1 MLDFRVGPG
10 QRPASALHPN
20 GVMMKDTLGVLL
32 AGGAGERLYPLTRD
46 RAKPAVTFGGIY
58 RIIDIT
64 LSNCVNS
71 GLRRIYILTQYKAL
85 SLNRQIREGWNI
97 FGREIGEF
105 IEILPPMKRV
115 SDNWYMGTADAVYQ
129 NIYSIGSE
137 QPKYVLILSGDHI
150 YKMNYERMLRQHQDC
165 GADVTVAT
173 LLTEPSESRH
183 FGVVDIDRES
193 RIIAFKEKPKETNLR
208 SPYDPTK
215 ISASM
220 GIYIFNTDVLIPVL
234 LKDAENSQSS
244 HDFGKDILPR
254 MLDDYR
260 VYAFNFLD
268 ENKKEALYWRD
279 VGTLEAYYEANMDLV
294 SVSPVFNL
302 YDEHWP
308 IRTHQRQY
316 PPAKFVFAE
325 SPRMGHA
332 LDSLVSGGCII
343 SGGSVK
349 NSVLSPDVRVNSFSE
364 IEDSILFSHVNVGR
378 NCRIRKAIIDRDVH
392 VPEGTTIGYEP
403 EADRERYF
411 VTDSGITVVTRDYS
425 LFENPVAVD
434 YFTSE

>member
-1 MLDFRVGPG
+1 
-10 QRPASALHPN
+10 
-20 GVMMKDTLGVLL
+20 MMKDTLGVLL

-71 GLRRIYILTQYKAL
+71 GLRRVYILTQYKAL

-97 FGREIGEF
+97 LGREIGEF

-150 YKMNYERMLRQHQDC
+150 YKMNYERMLKQHQDSA
-165 GADVTVAT
+165 ADVTVAT
-173 LLTEPSESRH
+173 LLTEPTECHH

-193 RIIAFKEKPKETNLR
+193 RIVGFLEKPKETKLR
-208 SPYDPTK
+208 SPYDSSK
-215 ISASM
+215 ISVSM

-234 LKDAENSQSS
+234 LKDAEDPKSS
-244 HDFGKDILPR
+244 HDFGKDILPG
-254 MLDDYR
+254 MLNDYR
-260 VYAFNFLD
+260 VFSFNFVD

-302 YDEHWP
+302 YDDRWP

-349 NSVLSPDVRVNSFSE
+349 NCVLSPDVRVNSYSE